1 LKISGASSVR
11 FSINN
16 QQSTI
21 KNQQFPMTTRTRTDV
36 LLLAGFCAF
45 LFFYGLGQFG
55 LIGADEPRYAQVAR
69 EMLERHDWIT
79 PVLNGRPWLEKPPL
93 YYWQAMLAYSLF
105 GVTDWAARIPSA
117 IDATLMVVAV
127 YLFFRRFRRSLEV
140 DAALI
145 TASCAG
151 VIGFARAASMDM
163 ALAAVFTV
171 GMLAWWAWRES
182 GSRGYLAMFY
192 VALALGVL
200 AKGPVAALL
209 AGAVIVFHAAMTR
222 EWHLV
227 PGTLWL
233 PGVLLFSAIS
243 LPWYFAVQMR
253 NPEFFRV
260 FILEHNLARFSSDLY
275 HHREPFWY
283 YIPIT
288 ALALIPWTV
297 FVLAAVF
304 QTIRVWWE
312 ERRTAAASES
322 DLELQFSVFTCC
334 WLLVPVFFFSV
345 SQSKLP
351 GYILPAV
358 PAGAVLLADYLRRQL
373 QSESSEPVS
382 KWLVIV
388 HALIATAPLVP
399 ALLISRL
406 LEDHRLPGGKAI
418 LIALVA
424 GLVLAAGIA
433 LTLLSELGLRM
444 LRFVT
449 LVPVILSMAAVLE
462 IGSTGLDRTLSAR
475 LLAAGISSVETHRLP
490 LAVFRVSR
498 ELEYGL
504 TFYRNQ
510 PAMRYEWGQI
520 PAEQHL
526 LVAPENWQPEVTR
539 EVAQTGAG
547 RRVSFLGHYGPQH
560 VDYFWVSAAGA
571 MTH

>member
-1 LKISGASSVR
+1 L
-11 FSINN
+11 FS

-36 LLLAGFCAF
+36 LLIAGFCAF

-79 PVLNGRPWLEKPPL
+79 PVLNRRPWLEKPPL

-117 IDATLMVVAV
+117 VDATLMVVAV
-127 YLFFRRFRRSLEV
+127 YLFFRRFRHSLEV

-171 GMLAWWAWRES
+171 GMLAWWAWREK
-182 GSRGYLAMFY
+182 GKRVYLALFY
-192 VALALGVL
+192 AAMALGML
-200 AKGPVAALL
+200 AKGPVAPLL
-209 AGAVIVFHAAMTR
+209 AGALIVAYAATTR
-222 EWHLV
+222 EFRLI
-227 PGTLWL
+227 PRTFWL
-233 PGVLLFSAIS
+233 PGILLFAAIL
-243 LPWYFAVQMR
+243 LPWYFAVQMH

-283 YIPIT
+283 YVPVT

-297 FVLAAVF
+297 FVLAALLRSV
-304 QTIRVWWE
+304 RVCWTE
-312 ERRTAAASES
+312 QRSISAPES
-322 DLELQFSVFTCC
+322 DLELQFRVFAVC
-334 WLLVPVFFFSV
+334 WLVVPVIFFSI

-351 GYILPAV
+351 GYILPAI
-358 PAGAVLLADYLRRQL
+358 PAGALLLADYLRHHL
-373 QSESSEPVS
+373 QEERAEPVS
-382 KWLVIV
+382 KWLVIL
-388 HALIATAPLVP
+388 HALPAAAPFVP
-399 ALLISRL
+399 ALLIAHL
-406 LEDHRLPGGKAI
+406 LVDHRLPGGKP
-418 LIALVA
+418 LFLALA
-424 GLVLAAGIA
+424 GAFALAAGIA
-433 LTLLSELGLRM
+433 LTLVSKLGLRM

-449 LVPVILSMAAVLE
+449 LVPVILSMAAVLK
-462 IGSTGLDRTLSAR
+462 IGSTDLDRTLSAR
-475 LLAAGISSVETHRLP
+475 PLAAEISSMETHRLP

-510 PAMRYEWGQI
+510 PAMRYELGQI
-520 PAEQHL
+520 PAEEHL
-526 LVAPENWQPEVTR
+526 VVAPENWQPEVTK
-539 EVAQTGAG
+539 EVAQEGAR
-547 RRVSFLGHYGPQH
+547 RRVSFLGHYAPQH
-560 VDYFWVSAAGA
+560 VDYFWISAAGA